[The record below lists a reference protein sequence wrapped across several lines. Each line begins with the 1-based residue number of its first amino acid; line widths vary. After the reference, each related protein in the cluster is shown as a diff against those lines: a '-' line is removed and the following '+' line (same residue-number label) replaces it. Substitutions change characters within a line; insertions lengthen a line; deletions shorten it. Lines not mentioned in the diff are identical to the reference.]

1 MPSSSATEV
10 WTDGAC
16 IGNPGAGGWGA
27 VILSAGTRR
36 ELSSGFLRTTNNR
49 MELMGP
55 IRALQ
60 ALEPRS
66 MVVLRTD
73 SLYVVKGIEKGWAKS
88 WRARNWM
95 RTRTEKAINA
105 DLWALLLDV
114 CEQHQVRLEWVKGH
128 AGHRENERCDALAT
142 AAARRADREID
153 SGYENVLRA
162 DREGHGSLFPG
173 T

>member
-1 MPSSSATEV
+1 MTSARATEV

-16 IGNPGAGGWGA
+16 IGNPGKGGYGA
-27 VILSAGTRR
+27 VILCAGTRR

-66 MVVLRTD
+66 TVVLRTD
-73 SLYVVKGIEKGWAKS
+73 SLYVVKGIEKGWARS

-95 RTRTEKAINA
+95 RTRTERAINA
-105 DLWALLLDV
+105 DLWALLLDA
-114 CEQHQVRLEWVKGH
+114 CDQHQVRFEWVKGH

-142 AAARRADREID
+142 AAARASRLETDG
-153 SGYENVLRA
+153 GYETVMRA
-162 DREGHGSLFPG
+162 GSGTLFPP
-173 T
+173 